1 MKDKEF
7 KRHMAYE
14 ALVLLGM
21 LALLLYITRLWPIL
35 LLVIL
40 GIFIA
45 TLRLLFLS
53 SKKVEP
59 LQPILELPEP
69 KAPSVPREGDVQ
81 QLGYWVIQN
90 RITQILLSRF
100 PDARWVWE
108 NPRVKEDILLGNRV
122 YILLNRAGGYRRG
135 EVVIR
140 NLQVVDILFEEIKDS
155 NKPAKSD
162 TQIENQSGREN
173 ENLPDQPEEE
183 DEIPEDFGLMAF
195 EWVNTHVMDLNDRV
209 NEAIAH
215 LKSNVLIPTDELPV
229 QGSWP
234 DICKEL
240 ERNDLFGASCQDDGI
255 MIEIER

>member
-53 SKKVEP
+53 CKVVEP
-59 LQPILELPEP
+59 LQPVLELPAP
-69 KAPSVPREGDVQ
+69 KATSVPREEDVQ
-81 QLGYWVIQN
+81 HMGYWVIQS
-90 RITQILLSRF
+90 RVTQILLSRY

-108 NPRVKEDILLGNRV
+108 NPRAKEDILQGNRV

-135 EVVIR
+135 EVIVQ
-140 NLQVVDILFEEIKDS
+140 NLQVVDILFEESQDS
-155 NKPAKSD
+155 GKPGKTD
-162 TQIENQSGREN
+162 VKNENQSMN
-173 ENLPDQPEEE
+173 ETVNDPDHPEEE

-195 EWVNTHVMDLNDRV
+195 EWVNAHVLDLNERV
-209 NEAIAH
+209 NEAIAS
-215 LKSNVLIPTDELPV
+215 LKPSVLISADELPV
-229 QGSWP
+229 QDSWP

-240 ERNDLFGASCQDDGI
+240 ERNDLFGASCRDDGI
-255 MIEIER
+255 MIEFER

>member
-69 KAPSVPREGDVQ
+69 KGPSAPRELDVQ
-81 QLGYWVIQN
+81 QMGYWVIQN
-90 RITQILLSRF
+90 RITQILLRRY

-108 NPRVKEDILLGNRV
+108 NPRVREDILQGNRV

-155 NKPAKSD
+155 GKPAKTD
-162 TQIENQSGREN
+162 TQIENQSGGEN
-173 ENLPDQPEEE
+173 ENHPAQPEEE
-183 DEIPEDFGLMAF
+183 EIPEDFGLMAF
-195 EWVNTHVMDLNDRV
+195 EWVNAHVMDLNNRV

-215 LKSNVLIPTDELPV
+215 LKSNLLIPEDELPV

-255 MIEIER
+255 MIEFER